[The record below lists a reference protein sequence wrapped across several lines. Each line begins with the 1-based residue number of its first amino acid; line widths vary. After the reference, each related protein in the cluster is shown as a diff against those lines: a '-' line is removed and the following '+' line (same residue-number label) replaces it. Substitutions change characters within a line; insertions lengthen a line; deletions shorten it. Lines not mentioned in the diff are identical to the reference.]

1 VPDDGTTHVAVG
13 LWGAGGGA
21 SPYADCEDPGCW
33 GEGGAGGFVSG
44 TLAVTAGQTLLV
56 LVGEGGQGFRH
67 LPAAAFGFGGKAF
80 KEGGGGGGLTGVFSD
95 KVQSTYAEGT
105 PNARVLPGAL
115 KFDGRVVLATT
126 QVSHQTVLLV
136 AGGGGGGGYHA
147 GAGLAIHGGRG
158 GGVYGGGG
166 GIQQGGGGSAS
177 LGGMAAT
184 VSATGE
190 DDCTMVQMQCG
201 KNGTALFGGDGS
213 EVSAAG
219 GGGYYG
225 GGAGLWFAGL
235 GVGGGGGGSGYAA
248 LYNVSEAVLKGESAQ
263 PVKTCSSRRG
273 AVRTT
278 VGTPKEPST

>member
-21 SPYADCEDPGCW
+21 SPYADCEDAGCW

-80 KEGGGGGGLTGVFSD
+80 KEGGGGGGLTGVFSE
-95 KVQSTYAEGT
+95 K
-105 PNARVLPGAL
+105 
-115 KFDGRVVLATT
+115 
-126 QVSHQTVLLV
+126 VSHESVLLV

-147 GAGLAIHGGRG
+147 DAGLAIHGGRG
-158 GGVYGGGG
+158 GGEYGGGG
-166 GIQQGGGGSAS
+166 GVHQGGGGSAT

-190 DDCTMVQMQCG
+190 DDCTKVQMQCG
-201 KNGTALFGGDGS
+201 QNGTALFGGDGS

-219 GGGYYG
+219 GGGYSPCTMYTNFM
-225 GGAGLWFAGL
+225 LPLRVVHFS
-235 GVGGGGGGSGYAA
+235 GSPPR
-248 LYNVSEAVLKGESAQ
+248 S
-263 PVKTCSSRRG
+263 
-273 AVRTT
+273 
-278 VGTPKEPST
+278 